1 MVNFAFIH
9 ISGMQILGGGGAQ
22 LFEVEVEHFG
32 GEASP
37 ALPPLNETL
46 MTGSYTATAI
56 GRNIVM
62 WCKLNS

>member
-9 ISGMQILGGGGAQ
+9 ISGMQILGGGGGAQ

-37 ALPPLNETL
+37 ALPP
-46 MTGSYTATAI
+46 
-56 GRNIVM
+56 
-62 WCKLNS
+62 